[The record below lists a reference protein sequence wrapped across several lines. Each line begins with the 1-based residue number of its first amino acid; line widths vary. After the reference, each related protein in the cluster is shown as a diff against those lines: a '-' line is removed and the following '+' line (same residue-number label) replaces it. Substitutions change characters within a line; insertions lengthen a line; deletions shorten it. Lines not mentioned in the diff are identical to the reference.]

1 MKRIGTI
8 ILSVSL
14 SVSISAQDR
23 TPMDKIWEDIE
34 KIISNRQDSKMKI
47 NHGDGQ
53 LLYVHNGIVGKE
65 FLCSTDCE
73 GVTIRP
79 QRHSRKGIPLFNR
92 LRRRYNFF

>member
-34 KIISNRQDSKMKI
+34 KIISNRQDSKMI
-47 NHGDGQ
+47 
-53 LLYVHNGIVGKE
+53 
-65 FLCSTDCE
+65 
-73 GVTIRP
+73 IRP

-92 LRRRYNFF
+92 LRRRYIFF

>member
-23 TPMDKIWEDIE
+23 TPMDNIWEDIE

-53 LLYVHNGIVGKE
+53 LLYVHNGIV
-65 FLCSTDCE
+65 
-73 GVTIRP
+73 
-79 QRHSRKGIPLFNR
+79 KGIPLFNR
-92 LRRRYNFF
+92 LRRRYIFF

>member
-34 KIISNRQDSKMKI
+34 KIISNRQDSKMKV
-47 NHGDGQ
+47 NHGG
-53 LLYVHNGIVGKE
+53 LI
-65 FLCSTDCE
+65 
-73 GVTIRP
+73 
-79 QRHSRKGIPLFNR
+79 
-92 LRRRYNFF
+92 

>member
-53 LLYVHNGIVGKE
+53 LLYVHNGIVHLKKSKRPTKRTAKS
-65 FLCSTDCE
+65 STASSVPSDISL
-73 GVTIRP
+73 T
-79 QRHSRKGIPLFNR
+79 H
-92 LRRRYNFF
+92 